1 MKTFPFIFLLFSL
14 LFSCSKNELA
24 PVDDSSNEI
33 IDESTLVFQDG
44 FTDRKLQTNI
54 KAVFPAD
61 KSILLAKTSTDEG
74 ELIKF
79 NLTSQT
85 ITWQAGIW
93 YREKAGTGNYNYHHE
108 NAILFRQGHH
118 DFAYNIEDGT
128 LLYDEERLDCPNS
141 KLTGFNHHY
150 YTRATVKDDLTQLD
164 KEIIYIGDIRQPDIP
179 EVLVSP
185 QYDSTG
191 NNTSLGRIMG
201 LHAFEN
207 EIGEELLAIRYFD
220 YDEGSPSLKNMFAV
234 YNISQSNWLVTN
246 TPLDYHN
253 SGTQSI
259 IRNGLIYYG
268 SQSHVT
274 CIDTK
279 TGTLKWVTEASTLSP
294 YYLLAYAEESIFVRN
309 YDGMV
314 QRREAETGN
323 LIWETHLGH
332 MQRFM
337 ILKDKLFV
345 IGLDFTIIDIASGEI
360 IHSFSSPYI
369 DYDPTNYFG
378 YTSNIMGFS
387 DDATDVSYLFMNIG
401 DNMISYEIEN

>member
-1 MKTFPFIFLLFSL
+1 MKTYPFFLLLISL

-24 PVDDSSNEI
+24 PIDESPNQI
-33 IDESTLVFQDG
+33 IDESTLVFQEG

-54 KAVFPAD
+54 KAIFPSD
-61 KSILLAKTSTDEG
+61 KSILLAKTLTDEG

-79 NLTSQT
+79 NISTQT
-85 ITWQAGIW
+85 ISWQATTW
-93 YREKAGTGNYNYHHE
+93 YREKAGTGNYNYQHE

-118 DFAYNIEDGT
+118 DFAYSIEDGT
-128 LLYDEERLDCPNS
+128 LLYDEERLDCPSS
-141 KLTGFNHHY
+141 KLTGLNHHY

-164 KEIIYIGDIRQPDIP
+164 KEIIYIGDIRQSDIP

-185 QYDSTG
+185 PYDSIG
-191 NNTSLGRIMG
+191 NNNSLGRIMG

-220 YDEGSPSLKNMFAV
+220 YDVDYPSFNDLFAM
-234 YNISQSNWLVTN
+234 YNITQSNWVVTN
-246 TPLDYHN
+246 ALLDYHD

-259 IRNGLIYYG
+259 EANGLIYYG
-268 SQSHVT
+268 SQSYVS

-279 TGTLKWVTEASTLSP
+279 TGILKWVTEASTLSP
-294 YYLLAYAEESIFVRN
+294 YYLLAYAEESIFVKN
-309 YDGMV
+309 HDGMV

-337 ILKDKLFV
+337 ILKDKLFA
-345 IGLDFTIIDIASGEI
+345 IGRDFTIIDITSGEI
-360 IHSFSSPYI
+360 IHSFPSPYI
-369 DYDPTNYFG
+369 DYDPINYFG
-378 YTSNIMGFS
+378 YTSNIMGFY
-387 DDATDVSYLFMNIG
+387 DDATDVSYVFMNIG
-401 DNMISYEIEN
+401 ENMISYEMEN